1 MSFAC
6 VILAAGAGSR
16 AGGCKPLMDLCGV
29 PVIDRVIA
37 AASAAAARIVVVGGC
52 RFEGLRAHLA
62 ARHPA
67 VEVVRNAAWESGMLS
82 SVRAGL
88 ATAGDPVFVHP
99 ADVPGV
105 GPGVFCA
112 LAAAFAADPRPVLRP
127 VFGGRRGHP
136 VLLGP
141 EAVAAVLGA
150 PCASTLREALAPL
163 PALDLPVD
171 DPLVL
176 RDFDTLD
183 DLAALSA
190 DLGAAPRRGE

>member
-1 MSFAC
+1 MDYAC

-16 AGGCKPLMDLCGV
+16 AGGCKPLMDLRGV

-52 RFEGLRAHLA
+52 RFDELRAHVA
-62 ARHPA
+62 ERHPA
-67 VEVVRNAAWESGMLS
+67 VEIVCNADWESGMFS

-88 ATAGDPVFVHP
+88 ATAAAPVFVHP

-105 GPGVFCA
+105 GPEVFCA

-127 VFGGRRGHP
+127 VFDGRRGHP

-141 EAVAAVLGA
+141 EAVTAVLAAGA
-150 PCASTLREALAPL
+150 DSNLRDVLAPL
-163 PALDLPVD
+163 PGRDVAVD

-176 RDFDTLD
+176 RDFDTTA
-183 DLAALSA
+183 DLEALRA
-190 DLGAAPRRGE
+190 DLGASLRQGG